1 MSAVFVTVVVEVV
14 ADTIVVG
21 GYSENDVAVVWPD
34 DLLDLFVAVVEAETC
49 ASAAAAAAAVGG
61 YDFVDSEFDRF
72 AADLYTIAHLEQR
85 H

>member
-49 ASAAAAAAAVGG
+49 ASAAAAAVGG